1 MGIHHWT
8 VVSLPGMRTAYH
20 KEENGNIGWTLNLH
34 FAVFN
39 IFFWLEMSA
48 LKNTVLQLCIYDFIF
63 TIKF

>member
-1 MGIHHWT
+1 MQNVNVYCLIFYLQK
-8 VVSLPGMRTAYH
+8 V
-20 KEENGNIGWTLNLH
+20 NLH

-48 LKNTVLQLCIYDFIF
+48 LKNTILQLCIYDFIF